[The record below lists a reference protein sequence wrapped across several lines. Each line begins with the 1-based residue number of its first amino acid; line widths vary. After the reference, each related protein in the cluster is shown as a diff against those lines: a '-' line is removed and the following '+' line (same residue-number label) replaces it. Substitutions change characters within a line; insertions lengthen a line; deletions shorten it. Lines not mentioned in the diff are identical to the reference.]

1 MSTINL
7 QHSDKWSINFSNI
20 PGYKPNARNNNDNMN
35 LYDLFIKEVTFPD
48 LSLALI
54 KSDYRNYSINH
65 QISKINDNLSE
76 LSVTFKLSEGMIN
89 YIHIFNWMKA
99 MREQENINDEEW
111 FRLNFIKAI
120 NINFL
125 DNQKRPTFK
134 YIFENC
140 FVTNLSSLTLTNGV
154 DDEMTFSI
162 SITYEDLQVETM
174 SC

>member
-20 PGYKPNARNNNDNMN
+20 PGYTPNARNNNDNMN
-35 LYDLFIKEVTFPD
+35 LYDLYIKGVSFPD
-48 LSLALI
+48 LSLALL

-76 LSVTFKLSEGMIN
+76 LTITLKLSEGMLN
-89 YIHIFNWMKA
+89 YLYLFKWLKS
-99 MREQENINDEEW
+99 MREQENVENEDW

-120 NINFL
+120 SVNFL
-125 DNQKRPTFK
+125 DNQKRPKFK
-134 YIFENC
+134 WVFENC
-140 FVTNLSSLTLTNGV
+140 FVTNISSLTLTNGV
-154 DDEMTFSI
+154 DDELTFSI
-162 SITYEDLQVETM
+162 SVTYEDLQVESM